1 MYKGARSSI
10 VSASCE
16 PGTRVSICPSVKQ
29 YSEIR
34 AFCMTGIRPK
44 SLHDRQQL
52 HRGHIVSWSVEGFK
66 PRRRCRSFLRSS
78 AAALLSRARPA
89 FVGGLLRTPP
99 EQAGGE
105 RPMLLPYWAHD
116 PSHEGGLKG
125 GLKGGF
131 KGGLW
136 GAFGSKKNR
145 KLESD
150 VMFVSATTRKWTGRR
165 CRFVLAQF
173 VETRQLVPN
182 WEDSWKIMQFQYG
195 PIIYNCIAGVHK
207 VEAQVFHNDV
217 QSCDFKWPV
226 TDLELQSLS
235 DQLWLLAATIRS
247 AVGNPFRK
255 LPTRRTLKVKVP
267 VLL

>member
-1 MYKGARSSI
+1 MDSKVSKIPAEVGWKTFNSLCTSCLVMY
-10 VSASCE
+10 
-16 PGTRVSICPSVKQ
+16 ICQFIAVTCQ
-29 YSEIR
+29 LQHVHLR
-34 AFCMTGIRPK
+34 AYR
-44 SLHDRQQL
+44 
-52 HRGHIVSWSVEGFK
+52 
-66 PRRRCRSFLRSS
+66 
-78 AAALLSRARPA
+78 
-89 FVGGLLRTPP
+89 
-99 EQAGGE
+99 
-105 RPMLLPYWAHD
+105 
-116 PSHEGGLKG
+116 
-125 GLKGGF
+125 
-131 KGGLW
+131 W

-247 AVGNPFRK
+247 AVGNPFRE